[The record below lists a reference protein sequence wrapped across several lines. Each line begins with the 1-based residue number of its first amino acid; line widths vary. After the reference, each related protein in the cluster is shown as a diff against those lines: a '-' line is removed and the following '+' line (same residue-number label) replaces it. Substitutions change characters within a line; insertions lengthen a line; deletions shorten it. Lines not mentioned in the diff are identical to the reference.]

1 MDGSRRALIG
11 YLALTGASV
20 YAGAGA
26 MRGLRIPP
34 ILDPRAAPR
43 TAHHSDSNF
52 SASAEGAF
60 FQQVDG
66 DALTWRAF
74 EPEPILKIKGTFH
87 LRLDNI
93 HPGAT
98 LEVSGPGRVSGERI
112 ENLRRTV
119 TGDTGAN
126 TLTLRWHFPQQT
138 TYRFSVIGDTGGGR
152 ELAWTL
158 ERSQQLGMHFMLL
171 LGDIYYQSGD
181 YQRAVTALN
190 HSPLPVYATIGN
202 HDLRNGP
209 DWFLADQ
216 FIAHIGPTN
225 STFKLGGIQF
235 VNLDT
240 AADTIPWSGGG
251 RGRLLRALPALAD
264 NPGIRDY
271 VVFTHRPI
279 TDPRAVTDRPN
290 DHSIENFGEDGW
302 LYRQLVSRGVRSI
315 LNGHIHKTIE
325 FEDRQLRTYIAGE
338 GLAHLDLVG
347 GKQVARILVG
357 EVAAGELVAYHW
369 EPMNMPFEF
378 HCSQRLRQDMAEYGD
393 HFSEALAKLNIH
405 CASSI

>member
-1 MDGSRRALIG
+1 MDGSRRALVG

-126 TLTLRWHFPQQT
+126 TLTLRWRFPQQT

-158 ERSQQLGMHFMLL
+158 ERSRQLGMHFMLH

-225 STFKLGGIQF
+225 NTFKLGGIQF

-251 RGRLLRALPALAD
+251 RGQLLHALPALTD

-279 TDPRAVTDRPN
+279 TDPRAVADRPN

-347 GKQVARILVG
+347 GKQIARILVG
-357 EVAAGELVAYHW
+357 EVAAGELVAYRW
-369 EPMNMPFEF
+369 ESMNMPFEL

-393 HFSEALAKLNIH
+393 RFSETLAKLSIH

>member
-1 MDGSRRALIG
+1 MDGSRRALVG

-74 EPEPILKIKGTFH
+74 EPEPILKTKGTFH

-126 TLTLRWHFPQQT
+126 TLTLRWRFPQQT

-158 ERSQQLGMHFMLL
+158 ERSRQLGMHFMLH

-225 STFKLGGIQF
+225 NTFKLGGIQF

-251 RGRLLRALPALAD
+251 RGQLLHALPALAD

-279 TDPRAVTDRPN
+279 TDPRAVADRPN
-290 DHSIENFGEDGW
+290 DHSIENFGEGDW
-302 LYRQLVSRGVRSI
+302 FYRQLVSRGVRSI

-347 GKQVARILVG
+347 GKQIARILVG
-357 EVAAGELVAYHW
+357 EVAAGELVAYRW
-369 EPMNMPFEF
+369 ESMNMPFEL

-393 HFSEALAKLNIH
+393 RFSETLAKLSIH

>member
-1 MDGSRRALIG
+1 VDGSRRALVG

-126 TLTLRWHFPQQT
+126 TLTLRWRFPQQT

-158 ERSQQLGMHFMLL
+158 ERSRQLGMHFMLH

-225 STFKLGGIQF
+225 NTFKLGGIQF

-251 RGRLLRALPALAD
+251 RGQLLHALPALTD

-279 TDPRAVTDRPN
+279 TDPRAVADRPN

-347 GKQVARILVG
+347 GKQIARILVG
-357 EVAAGELVAYHW
+357 EVAAGELVAYRW
-369 EPMNMPFEF
+369 ESMNMPFEL

-393 HFSEALAKLNIH
+393 RFSETLAKLSIH